1 MEERVTDL
9 QKGYLA
15 DRATAVAHLARLRR
29 GAGKLPEDVPDLWGF
44 SGDHRLYR
52 AHPAGDPA
60 GERASEAAENAAH
73 LALTLYALH
82 QQSHRADR
90 MHRIDIELGEA
101 VRRLMP
107 SDGIDEPIRRRFVQ
121 VGSSRNEKDLAF
133 RLREIV
139 SLLRREGVP
148 LDYALLADQLEAWHF
163 PPRRA
168 RVRQEW
174 GRSFHAWRPRRAEDS
189 GAGEPGDTA
198 PDLPAQPS
206 APDH

>member
-15 DRATAVAHLARLRR
+15 DHAGAVACLARLRR
-29 GAGKLPEDVPDLWGF
+29 GAGKLPADVPDLWGL

-52 AHPAGDPA
+52 ALPVADPA
-60 GERASEAAENAAH
+60 NERANRAAENAAH

-82 QQSHRADR
+82 QQSRRPDR
-90 MHRIDIELGEA
+90 MHLAGVELGEA

-107 SDGIDEPIRRRFVQ
+107 PGGIDEPIRRRFVQ
-121 VGSSRNEKDLAF
+121 VGSSRDEKDLAF

-148 LDYALLADQLEAWHF
+148 LDYALLADRLEAWHF
-163 PPRRA
+163 PRR
-168 RVRQEW
+168 RPGVRQKW
-174 GRSFHAWRPRRAEDS
+174 GRSFHAFRPRAADDPGTTAS
-189 GAGEPGDTA
+189 GDTG
-198 PDLPAQPS
+198 PRGDI
-206 APDH
+206 